1 MKPLGRTLLTAAA
14 CLIAG
19 VSSAQKTMSGII
31 YDNEHNPLSGAV
43 VIVEGTR
50 VLTLSNMDGAYHI
63 VVPKEYENGN
73 VLFRYIG
80 FAEHSEPVVEG
91 TKNITLEIEN
101 VKEFEDVFV
110 STQKRLQSSV
120 EVPIAVTV
128 IDQPKLNE
136 INTIQVDDVS
146 GIAPGFNAI
155 IQGQNKGGF
164 SIRGVT
170 SDGLES
176 FFQPRISVFINGVS
190 SARLQ
195 SSIVELFDME
205 RIEVVKGPQ
214 GTLFGRSAEIGA
226 VHYITKRPQ
235 RDTSAMLS
243 LNYGGYN
250 QRGAQG
256 MVNFIAGE
264 KFANRFAFSYD
275 YHDGYIKNY
284 AGGTLNGKNAIALRN
299 SLSYFQNDKSKFN
312 LILDYEYDDTPGIC
326 FKSKQVAPEGGD
338 GSPFSAAYLNGGE
351 ELGVKRHLFGLTL
364 EYDKELNSQFNIS
377 NTFGIR
383 GAYADEYFDGD
394 GCYLQL
400 LYAKEVADVLQFSE
414 EFRLN
419 WTNGSNLNGFVGVG
433 AMYENCKHSLNITSA
448 QSTLFPVCVAPSLK
462 AKMSG
467 LPATVATNITETIR
481 QALPMLQ
488 SMGLNLSEEMLGM
501 ISAEL
506 ESQLNS
512 RLDTWFENTTKWEKT
527 PDFVEDT
534 RATIVNVLVN
544 SLAQVI
550 GSKEAAQQM
559 IGGFSSQLDG
569 ALQEL
574 APLSNVEMN
583 DNYSEDQT
591 NYARNFESDIF
602 ADFNWNVIGG
612 LYFTLGLRST
622 YEMQKSGYLSTAMT
636 APIVGTMIYKST
648 NGETVWTDGNY
659 FSWVGRF
666 ITNYMID
673 KTNNVYLSFS
683 KGRRPGVVYFDYSAD
698 DIVKLRAEEIY
709 NAELGLK
716 GSIFKNSLSYSLAA
730 YLYNWKH
737 FQSTTS
743 YVTADG
749 AYAYDNNDKG
759 KANGAGVEA
768 SMKYYFKRY
777 VTLFADYNYFNG
789 KFADEDEDG
798 NPQKLA
804 GNRFRLSPDYSFDM
818 GLDVNIPVR
827 NKFNVYFR
835 PNYIAKGKM
844 FFEDSNLPGLFQD
857 EYGVMNATLGIQFK
871 KNRMS
876 YDFALWGKNI
886 TNTEYIIDAGN
897 AGQTIGFP
905 TFVAGAPANFGVKLT
920 VGFNN

>member
-1 MKPLGRTLLTAAA
+1 MKLGKIILAAVLMSA
-14 CLIAG
+14 AG
-19 VSSAQKTMSGII
+19 GASAQKTMSGRV
-31 YDNEHNPLSGAV
+31 YDNNREPLMGVLIS
-43 VIVEGTR
+43 VEGSNIIT
-50 VLTLSNMDGAYHI
+50 LTASDGSYTI
-63 VVPKEYENGN
+63 TVPKGYERNN
-73 VLFRYIG
+73 VNFQYAG
-80 FAEHSEPVVEG
+80 FLPQSVLATDGKTDIFFEKEV
-91 TKNITLEIEN
+91 I
-101 VKEFEDVFV
+101 KEFEDVFI

-120 EVPIAVTV
+120 EVPIAVSV
-128 IDQPKLNE
+128 IDQPKLDE
-136 INTIQVDDVS
+136 INTIQIDDVS

-155 IQGQNKGGF
+155 IQGQNKGDF

-195 SSIVELFDME
+195 CSILELYDME

-235 RDTSAMLS
+235 KDTSAALS
-243 LNYGGYN
+243 LNFGGYN

-256 MVNFIAGE
+256 MVNFMAGE

-284 AGGTLNGKNAIALRN
+284 AGGKLNGKSAVALRN
-299 SLSYFQNDKSKFN
+299 TMSYFQNDKSTFN

-338 GSPFSAAYLNGGE
+338 GSPFTAAYLNGGK
-351 ELGVKRHLFGLTL
+351 ELGVKRHLFGLTM
-364 EYDKELNSQFNIS
+364 EYNNELNSQFNIS

-383 GAYADEYFDGD
+383 GAYSDEYFDGD
-394 GCYLQL
+394 GCYFQL
-400 LYAKEVADVLQFSE
+400 MYCKEKADALQFSE

-419 WTNGSNLNGFVGVG
+419 WTNGSNLHGFVGAG
-433 AMYENCKHSLNITSA
+433 AMYENCEHALNINSA
-448 QSTLFPVCVAPSLK
+448 QSTLFPVCVAPTLK
-462 AKMSG
+462 AKMSE
-467 LPATVATNITETIR
+467 LPVKVATNVTETVR
-481 QALPMLQ
+481 QALPLLQ
-488 SMGLNLSEEMLGM
+488 SNGLTVSEDMLGM

-506 ESQLNS
+506 ENQLNS
-512 RLDTWFENTTKWEKT
+512 RLDSWFESSAAWEKT
-527 PDFVEDT
+527 PDFAGDT
-534 RATIVNVLVN
+534 KAAIINVLVN
-544 SLAQVI
+544 SLAQII
-550 GSKEAAQQM
+550 GSQEMAQQM
-559 IGGFSSQLDG
+559 VGGFSSQLDG

-574 APLSNVEMN
+574 VPLSNIAMN
-583 DNYSEDQT
+583 DDYYENQT
-591 NYARNFESDIF
+591 NYARNFESDVF
-602 ADFNWNVIGG
+602 ADFNWNVAGG
-612 LYFTLGLRST
+612 LYFTLGLRGT
-622 YEMQKSGYLSTAMT
+622 YERQKSGYLSTAMT
-636 APIVGTMIYKST
+636 APIVGTMVYEST
-648 NGETVWTDGNY
+648 NGETVWTSDNY

-666 ITNYMID
+666 IANYMIN

-683 KGRRPGVVYFDYSAD
+683 KGRRPGVVYFNYSAD
-698 DIVKLRAEEIY
+698 NIVKLRAEEIY
-709 NAELGLK
+709 NYELGLK
-716 GSIFKNSLSYSLAA
+716 GSILKNALSYSLAA
-730 YLYNWKH
+730 YIYNWKH

-759 KANGAGVEA
+759 KANSAGVEA

-789 KFADEDEDG
+789 KFSDKDEDG
-798 NPQKLA
+798 NPQKSA

-818 GLDVNIPVR
+818 GFNVNIPVR
-827 NKFNVYFR
+827 NKFDVYFR
-835 PNYIAKGKM
+835 PNYISKGKM
-844 FFEDSNLPGLFQD
+844 FFDDSNLPELSQ
-857 EYGVMNATLGIQFK
+857 EPYGVLNATIGIQFQK
-871 KNRMS
+871 KHIS

-905 TFVAGAPANFGVKLT
+905 TFVAGAPANFGVKLK
-920 VGFNN
+920 VGFN